1 MNNSF
6 LFQEGLSIA
15 QQDIQVTIAV
25 FASKPISGRVWFLRI
40 VVMKHDPDD
49 TTFKT
54 VKEREIASKYHLIQT
69 YPFSISSDI
78 VVSLKHQCLQFKLTS
93 EDYQVRADCN
103 TFYIMDEISQMSII

>member
-25 FASKPISGRVWFLRI
+25 FASKAVSGRVWFLRI

-49 TTFKT
+49 TTFKVMPLSNICSSLT
-54 VKEREIASKYHLIQT
+54 YH
-69 YPFSISSDI
+69 YFAK
-78 VVSLKHQCLQFKLTS
+78 VS
-93 EDYQVRADCN
+93 
-103 TFYIMDEISQMSII
+103 

>member
-25 FASKPISGRVWFLRI
+25 FASKAVSGRVWFLRI

-49 TTFKT
+49 TTFK
-54 VKEREIASKYHLIQT
+54 VMRLSN
-69 YPFSISSDI
+69 IS
-78 VVSLKHQCLQFKLTS
+78 CL
-93 EDYQVRADCN
+93 
-103 TFYIMDEISQMSII
+103 